1 MFVMAGKKKRVIRKK
16 SNVKV
21 KAKPVVNSNGKIF
34 SSFKLGVVFR
44 DFILFALLF
53 LICYILSI
61 VSTGEVFPN
70 LFELLWIIFAFIGIA
85 FFIALLVLLIL
96 KWIRK

>member
-1 MFVMAGKKKRVIRKK
+1 MSVKKKRGVRRKA
-16 SNVKV
+16 NVRAKV
-21 KAKPVVNSNGKIF
+21 KPSVNSQGKIF

-53 LICYILSI
+53 LISYILSI

-70 LFELLWIIFAFIGIA
+70 LFELLWIIFAFIAIA
-85 FFIALLVLLIL
+85 FFFALLVLLFL

>member
-1 MFVMAGKKKRVIRKK
+1 MVGKKKRVVRRK
-16 SNVKV
+16 SNVKAKVV
-21 KAKPVVNSNGKIF
+21 KPSVNSQTKVF

-53 LICYILSI
+53 LICYILYV
-61 VSTGEVFPN
+61 VSTGEIFPK

-85 FFIALLVLLIL
+85 FFFALLVLLFL